1 MNEQERDKRIVTIEH
16 EIRTIQQEI
25 RNRYIKL
32 NKLMLDEKSLI
43 GRGRN

>member
-1 MNEQERDKRIVTIEH
+1 MNENERDNRIVTIGH

-32 NKLMLDEKSLI
+32 NKLMLEKSLI
-43 GRGRN
+43 RRGRN